1 MERLGEAAALN
12 AVTGQPNDAEASM
25 IRRRLKVYPCETRIP
40 KPEPKVPYCS
50 SCFAELVC
58 QYGTPLVHQAP

>member
-1 MERLGEAAALN
+1 MERLGEAAAVN
-12 AVTGQPNDAEASM
+12 GVTGQPNDAEASM
-25 IRRRLKVYPCETRIP
+25 IRRHLKVYPCGTRIP